1 MITDK
6 TRELLADYFKLLV
19 TGGTLTDT
27 GGNNIGTIS
36 AGSAKIGVGG
46 NTTSPLALDLD
57 VPLTTVTPTAQ
68 KTGENVIQVM
78 LEEVGSNIASKL
90 IREMGIFDNDGKM
103 LGRVNFEAVGPFSG
117 TERIQ
122 IFLTLEVE

>member
-6 TRELLADYFKLLV
+6 LKELLATRIKDIVDVGKL
-19 TGGTLTDT
+19 GM
-27 GGNNIGTIS
+27 
-36 AGSAKIGVGG
+36 GG

-57 VPLTTVTPTAQ
+57 VPITGTPTISVE
-68 KTGENVIQVM
+68 KSNSNVVQIMV
-78 LEEVGSNIASKL
+78 EEVGSNITGKL
-90 IREMGIFDNDGKM
+90 IREMGFFDGTEM
-103 LGRVNFEAVGPFSG
+103 LGRINFEAVGPFSE

>member
-6 TRELLADYFKLLV
+6 LKELLADRLQTIVNSGKLGL
-19 TGGTLTDT
+19 
-27 GGNNIGTIS
+27 
-36 AGSAKIGVGG
+36 GG

-57 VPLTTVTPTAQ
+57 VPILGITPTISAE
-68 KTGENVIQVM
+68 KSNTNVVQIM
-78 LEEVGSNIASKL
+78 IEEVGSNITGKL
-90 IREMGIFDNDGKM
+90 IREMGFFDASSNM

-122 IFLTLEVE
+122 IFLTVEVE

>member
-6 TRELLADYFKLLV
+6 LKELLATHLQGLVKSVKLGL
-19 TGGTLTDT
+19 
-27 GGNNIGTIS
+27 
-36 AGSAKIGVGG
+36 GG

-57 VPLTTVTPTAQ
+57 VPISGITPTISAE
-68 KTGENVIQVM
+68 KSNTNVVQIVV
-78 LEEVGSNIASKL
+78 EEVGSNITGKL
-90 IREMGIFDNDGKM
+90 IREMGFFDSSSNM

-122 IFLTLEVE
+122 IFLTIEVE

>member
-6 TRELLADYFKLLV
+6 LKEILATRIKDIVDEGKLGL
-19 TGGTLTDT
+19 
-27 GGNNIGTIS
+27 
-36 AGSAKIGVGG
+36 GG

-57 VPLTTVTPTAQ
+57 VPITSSSPTISVE
-68 KTGENVIQVM
+68 KSNTNVVQIMV
-78 LEEVGSNIASKL
+78 EEVGSNITGKL
-90 IREMGIFDNDGKM
+90 IREMGFFDGTDM

>member
-6 TRELLADYFKLLV
+6 LKEILATRIKDIVDGGKLGL
-19 TGGTLTDT
+19 
-27 GGNNIGTIS
+27 
-36 AGSAKIGVGG
+36 GG

-57 VPLTTVTPTAQ
+57 VPISGITPTISVE
-68 KTGENVIQVM
+68 KSNTNVVQIVV
-78 LEEVGSNIASKL
+78 EEVGSNITGKL
-90 IREMGIFDNDGKM
+90 IREMAFFDGADM
-103 LGRVNFEAVGPFSG
+103 LGRVNFEAVGPFSA

>member
-6 TRELLADYFKLLV
+6 LKEILATRIKDIVDVGKL
-19 TGGTLTDT
+19 GM
-27 GGNNIGTIS
+27 
-36 AGSAKIGVGG
+36 GG

-57 VPLTTVTPTAQ
+57 VPLTTVTPTVE
-68 KTGENVIQVM
+68 KSNTNVVQIMV
-78 LEEVGSNIASKL
+78 EEVGSNITGKL
-90 IREMGIFDNDGKM
+90 IREMAFFDGTDM